1 MASKPGA
8 REERNTMK
16 SGIHPKYEVT
26 KVTCACGAA
35 FETRST
41 VDALHLDIC
50 SVCHPFYTGK
60 QKFVDTAGRVERFQQ
75 RFAWKEGSST
85 ELVEAVK
92 SGRDEEINKL
102 RVAEEAKRTEAK
114 KRKAEREERRKK
126 IAEEKKAAA
135 AKAAEEKA
143 KADAEAAA
151 KAPAEAPKAES
162 KPEGD
167 TPAE

>member
-1 MASKPGA
+1 
-8 REERNTMK
+8 MK
-16 SGIHPKYEVT
+16 SGIHPEYHET
-26 KVTCACGAA
+26 KVTCACGNA

-41 VDALHLDIC
+41 VKELHLDIC

-75 RFAWKEGSST
+75 RFAWKDGSSS
-85 ELVEAVK
+85 EMVEAAK
-92 SGRDEEINKL
+92 SGRDEEIKQQ
-102 RVAEEAKRTEAK
+102 RAAEEAARTEAK

-151 KAPAEAPKAES
+151 KAPAEAPKAED
-162 KPEGD
+162 K
-167 TPAE
+167 PAEDAGSDS

>member
-1 MASKPGA
+1 
-8 REERNTMK
+8 MK
-16 SGIHPKYEVT
+16 SGIHPNYKVT

-41 VDALHLDIC
+41 VEELHLDIC

-75 RFAWKEGSST
+75 RFAWKDGSSS
-85 ELVEAVK
+85 EMLEAAK
-92 SGRDEEINKL
+92 SGRDEEIKKQQI
-102 RVAEEAKRTEAK
+102 EEQAKRTEAK

-143 KADAEAAA
+143 KAEAAA
-151 KAPAEAPKAES
+151 PKAEAPKAEAPKAETP

-167 TPAE
+167 APAADA